1 MEMVVEVKGVVA
13 AAVKGVVAMAVVVKA
28 MEARKASWQVVMAVV
43 AVVAR
48 LLLLLAVAVAVALL
62 TVPVMVLAII
72 KAVPA
77 REEVALAAAKAQTG
91 RADFL
96 SPVAIAAC

>member
-1 MEMVVEVKGVVA
+1 MVAASVEMVVEVKGVVA

-48 LLLLLAVAVAVALL
+48 LL
-62 TVPVMVLAII
+62 
-72 KAVPA
+72 
-77 REEVALAAAKAQTG
+77 
-91 RADFL
+91 
-96 SPVAIAAC
+96 